1 MPYYV
6 EALTTVQEGE
16 SKVRHIGEYDTL
28 AEAIAASQSLID
40 NFLIGKATN
49 QITIVE
55 LFSLYQD
62 FGEVPFI
69 FSDAE
74 RTLNV
79 TGFNHFKYAM
89 IRCTE
94 LCKMLE
100 NRSGD

>member
-1 MPYYV
+1 MRYYV
-6 EALTTVQEGE
+6 EALTNVHGGE
-16 SKVRHIGEYDTL
+16 SNVRHVGEYDTL
-28 AEAIAASQSLID
+28 EEAIAASQSLID

-49 QITIVE
+49 QITIAD

-62 FGEVPFI
+62 SGEVPFI

-79 TGFNHFKYAM
+79 PGFNHFKYAM

-100 NRSGD
+100 NKPAD